1 MFIQCYV
8 FLLLFLLASQR
19 LNKWVQFY
27 ISGKSTSDDISY
39 TKSGFFL
46 LSVVC
51 MCSKQPPVVLHHHFH
66 GWMHQARWC
75 STFYIIREIT
85 SYNMWLFLYLSIT
98 ETKSVIDGLKVLPF
112 GVY

>member
-1 MFIQCYV
+1 MLCFPSIVPFGQPEAEQMGAILYIGEIHIRRH
-8 FLLLFLLASQR
+8 LLYKGR
-19 LNKWVQFY
+19 
-27 ISGKSTSDDISY
+27 
-39 TKSGFFL
+39 FFL